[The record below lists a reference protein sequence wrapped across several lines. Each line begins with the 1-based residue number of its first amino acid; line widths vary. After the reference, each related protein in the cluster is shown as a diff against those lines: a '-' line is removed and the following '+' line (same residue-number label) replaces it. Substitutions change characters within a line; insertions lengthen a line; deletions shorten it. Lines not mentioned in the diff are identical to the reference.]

1 MIRLRCHY
9 ITGQKKTTC
18 EFLSI
23 GFGVKVMPV
32 HEAINFTLTLGTA
45 LTLFLGMQYIG
56 HALVRYFNS

>member
-1 MIRLRCHY
+1 
-9 ITGQKKTTC
+9 
-18 EFLSI
+18 
-23 GFGVKVMPV
+23 MPV